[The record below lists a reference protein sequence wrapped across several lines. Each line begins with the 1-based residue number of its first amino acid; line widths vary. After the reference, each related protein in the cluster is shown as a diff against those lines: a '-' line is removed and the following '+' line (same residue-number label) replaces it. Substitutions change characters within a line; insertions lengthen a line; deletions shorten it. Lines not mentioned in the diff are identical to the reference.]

1 MLHQTKRFH
10 HISKGDLL
18 LVMLIIEGFLL
29 PGANTHAFADSPI
42 VNGTIIA
49 GSLGGTTEVSYNII
63 GTPGSTITYTMPFI
77 SNDLRG
83 TEAGWN
89 LYITSTTFTGS
100 AGTIPAG
107 ASTIIGTTVICT
119 VATTCSNPIL
129 TNTITGVVAL
139 PAALGTPP
147 TAVEFFK
154 TPASTGAGIYTVI
167 PTITV
172 VIPGGTLIGT
182 YTSTIILTISS
193 GQ

>member
-1 MLHQTKRFH
+1 MLHRTKRFH
-10 HISKGDLL
+10 HVFKGDLL
-18 LVMLIIEGFLL
+18 LVMLIIGGFLL
-29 PGANTHAFADSPI
+29 PGADTRVFADTPT

-49 GSLGGTTEVSYNII
+49 GSLGGTTEVVYSIT
-63 GTPGSTITYTMPFI
+63 GTPGSTITYTMPFT

-100 AGTIPAG
+100 AGTLPAG

-119 VATTCSNPIL
+119 VATTCSNPTL
-129 TNTITGVVAL
+129 TNTVKGAVAL
-139 PAALGTPP
+139 PSALETPP
-147 TAVEFFK
+147 PAVEFFG

-182 YTSTIILTISS
+182 YTSTIVLTISS